1 MSDCGN
7 VKKVFVPSKPSK
19 KKKAE
24 KASEPIKGI
33 EISAI
38 AEEKIK
44 TFIEND
50 GKSPKKVGLRIQ
62 VVKDGCSGLSYV
74 MDLVEIKIGKEE
86 GDKIFEKNGATVMI
100 TKASYLFVIGSTLDY
115 TEALTGSGFQLT
127 NPNQKKACACGSS
140 FNV

>member
-24 KASEPIKGI
+24 KATKPIKGI

-86 GDKIFEKNGATVMI
+86 GDKNLMWKTKRRSCCYQKGVLGITGQLQENPKNGMV
-100 TKASYLFVIGSTLDY
+100 LNF
-115 TEALTGSGFQLT
+115 
-127 NPNQKKACACGSS
+127 
-140 FNV
+140 